1 MEKRRVRV
9 LAASFTAAAFAVSV
23 GFGVQGYARAEDYRR
38 QLDNGYRQAFT
49 ELTTAAGELDAALE
63 KVTYATTPSL
73 FASLCAQAY
82 AKALAAQTAL
92 GELPYGNVELEQ
104 TAAFFAKAGDYAM
117 AMARGASGE
126 GVCTVENR
134 ETLRGLA
141 AAAGELSGTLQAL
154 QLQLD
159 GGALHPEDVAA
170 AEARLAAAEARL
182 AAAQEDGE
190 PVTSGSAFQTVEAD
204 FPQVPTL
211 IYDGPFS
218 EHLSGRTP
226 QMLEGLPQ
234 VTEEEARRAAAAF
247 AGLRAE
253 VFTPTSDGAGNLP
266 AWGFSALA
274 DGGEL
279 YVEITK
285 QGGQVLQ
292 MLSSRPVGEAA
303 LSRKEGVE
311 QAASFLDAHG
321 YQDMSPSY
329 FLEGDGIL
337 TVHFAPVLDGVYCY
351 PDLVKVGVA
360 LDNGD
365 VVSFEAHGYLM
376 NHGAREP
383 AAPAVSADE
392 AAERVDTSL
401 TVLSRQ
407 LALIPTGGEYEV
419 LCHEFKCQNA
429 DGGHVLVYV
438 NAATGQQERILLLL
452 EDENGTLVI

>member
-63 KVTYATTPSL
+63 KVTYATTPAL
-73 FASLCAQAY
+73 FAVLCAQAY

-104 TAAFFAKAGDYAM
+104 TAAFFAKVGDYAM
-117 AMARGASGE
+117 AMARGAGAE
-126 GVCTVENR
+126 GVCTDESR

-141 AAAGELSGTLQAL
+141 AAAGELSATLQTL

-170 AEARLAAAEARL
+170 VEARL

-253 VFTPTSDGAGNLP
+253 VFTRTSDGAGNLP

-311 QAASFLDAHG
+311 QAAAFLEEHG
-321 YQDMSPSY
+321 YRDMAPSY

-392 AAERVDTSL
+392 AAERVDSSL
-401 TVLSRQ
+401 TILSRQ

>member
-82 AKALAAQTAL
+82 AKALAAQSAL

-126 GVCTVENR
+126 GVCTDENR

-141 AAAGELSGTLQAL
+141 AAAGELSATLQAL

-170 AEARLAAAEARL
+170 VEARL

-253 VFTPTSDGAGNLP
+253 VFTRTSDGAGNLP

-311 QAASFLDAHG
+311 AAAAFLEEHG
-321 YQDMSPSY
+321 YRDMAPSY

-376 NHGAREP
+376 KHGAREP

-392 AAERVDTSL
+392 AAERVDSSL

>member
-117 AMARGASGE
+117 AMARGTNGE
-126 GVCTVENR
+126 GVCTDENR

-141 AAAGELSGTLQAL
+141 AAAGELSATLQAL

-170 AEARLAAAEARL
+170 VEARLAAAA
-182 AAAQEDGE
+182 EDGGQI
-190 PVTSGSAFQTVEAD
+190 TGGSAFQTVEAD

-218 EHLSGRTP
+218 EHLSSRTP

-311 QAASFLDAHG
+311 QAAAFLDAHG
-321 YQDMSPSY
+321 YQDMAPSY

-383 AAPAVSADE
+383 AAPAVSADQ
-392 AAERVDTSL
+392 AAERVDPSL

>member
-9 LAASFTAAAFAVSV
+9 LAVSFTAAAFAVSV

-117 AMARGASGE
+117 AMARGANGE
-126 GVCTVENR
+126 GVCTDENR

-141 AAAGELSGTLQAL
+141 AAAGELSATLQAL

-170 AEARLAAAEARL
+170 VEARLAAAA
-182 AAAQEDGE
+182 EDGGQI
-190 PVTSGSAFQTVEAD
+190 TSGSAFQTVEAD

-247 AGLRAE
+247 AGLWAE
-253 VFTPTSDGAGNLP
+253 VFTRTSDGAGELP

-311 QAASFLDAHG
+311 QAAAFLEEHG
-321 YQDMSPSY
+321 YRDMAPSY

-392 AAERVDTSL
+392 AAERVDSSL

>member
-1 MEKRRVRV
+1 MEKRNIRV

-23 GFGVQGYARAEDYRR
+23 GFGVQGHIRAEDYRR

-63 KVTYATTPSL
+63 KVTYATTPAL

-82 AKALAAQTAL
+82 AKALAAQSAL

-117 AMARGASGE
+117 AMARGAGAE
-126 GVCTVENR
+126 GVCTDENR

-141 AAAGELSGTLQAL
+141 AAAGELSATLQAL

-170 AEARLAAAEARL
+170 VEARLAAAA
-182 AAAQEDGE
+182 EDGGQI
-190 PVTSGSAFQTVEAD
+190 TSGSAFQTVEAD

-253 VFTPTSDGAGNLP
+253 VFTRTSDGAGNLP

-311 QAASFLDAHG
+311 QAAAFLEEHG
-321 YQDMSPSY
+321 YRDMAPSY

-392 AAERVDTSL
+392 AAERVDSSL

>member
-117 AMARGASGE
+117 AMARGANGE
-126 GVCTVENR
+126 GVCTDENR

-141 AAAGELSGTLQAL
+141 ATAGELSATLQAL

-170 AEARLAAAEARL
+170 VEARLAAAA
-182 AAAQEDGE
+182 EDGGQI
-190 PVTSGSAFQTVEAD
+190 TSGSAFQTVEAD

-253 VFTPTSDGAGNLP
+253 VFTRTSDGAGELP

-311 QAASFLDAHG
+311 QAAAFLEEHG
-321 YQDMSPSY
+321 YRDMAPSY

-337 TVHFAPVLDGVYCY
+337 TVHFAPVPDGVYCY

-392 AAERVDTSL
+392 AAERVDSSL

-452 EDENGTLVI
+452 EDERGTLVI

>member
-1 MEKRRVRV
+1 MEKRKIRV
-9 LAASFTAAAFAVSV
+9 LAASFAAAAFAVSV
-23 GFGVQGYARAEDYRR
+23 GFGVQGHIQAAYYRR

-63 KVTYATTPSL
+63 KVTYATTPAL
-73 FASLCAQAY
+73 FAALCAQAY

-117 AMARGASGE
+117 AMARGTNGE
-126 GVCTVENR
+126 GVCTDENR

-141 AAAGELSGTLQAL
+141 AAAGELSATLQAL

-170 AEARLAAAEARL
+170 VEARLAAAA
-182 AAAQEDGE
+182 EDGGQI
-190 PVTSGSAFQTVEAD
+190 TGGSAFQTVEAD

-218 EHLSGRTP
+218 EHLSSRTP

-253 VFTPTSDGAGNLP
+253 VFTRTSDGAGNLP

-311 QAASFLDAHG
+311 QAAAFLEEHG
-321 YQDMSPSY
+321 YRDMAPSY

-392 AAERVDTSL
+392 AAERVDSSL

>member
-82 AKALAAQTAL
+82 AKALAAQTAR

-104 TAAFFAKAGDYAM
+104 TAAFFAKAGDYAT
-117 AMARGASGE
+117 AMARGAGAE
-126 GVCTVENR
+126 GVCTDESR

-141 AAAGELSGTLQAL
+141 AAAGELSATLQAL

-170 AEARLAAAEARL
+170 VEARL

-253 VFTPTSDGAGNLP
+253 VFTRTSDGAGNLP
-266 AWGFSALA
+266 AWGFSALV

-311 QAASFLDAHG
+311 QAAAFLEEHG
-321 YQDMSPSY
+321 YRDMAPSY

-376 NHGAREP
+376 KHGAREP

-392 AAERVDTSL
+392 AAERVDSSL

>member
-1 MEKRRVRV
+1 MEKRKMQV
-9 LAASFTAAAFAVSV
+9 LAVSFTAAAFAVSV
-23 GFGVQGYARAEDYRR
+23 GFGVQGYVRAEDYRR

-49 ELTTAAGELDAALE
+49 ELTAAAGELDAALE
-63 KVTYATTPSL
+63 KVTYATTPAL
-73 FASLCAQAY
+73 FATLCAQAY
-82 AKALAAQTAL
+82 ATAQAAQSAL

-117 AMARGASGE
+117 AMARGTNGE
-126 GVCTVENR
+126 GVCTDENR

-141 AAAGELSGTLQAL
+141 AAAGELSATLQAL

-170 AEARLAAAEARL
+170 VEARLAAAA
-182 AAAQEDGE
+182 EDGGQI
-190 PVTSGSAFQTVEAD
+190 TGGSAFQTVEAD

-311 QAASFLDAHG
+311 QAAAFLEEHG
-321 YQDMSPSY
+321 YRDMAPSY

-383 AAPAVSADE
+383 AAPAVSADQ
-392 AAERVDTSL
+392 AAERVDPSL

>member
-23 GFGVQGYARAEDYRR
+23 GFGVQGHIRAEDYRR

-63 KVTYATTPSL
+63 KVTYATTPAL

-82 AKALAAQTAL
+82 AKALAAQSAL

-117 AMARGASGE
+117 AMARGANGE
-126 GVCTVENR
+126 GVCTDENR

-141 AAAGELSGTLQAL
+141 AAAGELSATLQEL

-170 AEARLAAAEARL
+170 VEARLAAAA
-182 AAAQEDGE
+182 EDGGQI
-190 PVTSGSAFQTVEAD
+190 TSGSAFQTVEAD

-253 VFTPTSDGAGNLP
+253 VFTRTSDGAGNLP

-311 QAASFLDAHG
+311 QAAAFLEEHG
-321 YQDMSPSY
+321 YRDMAPSY

-392 AAERVDTSL
+392 AAERVDSSL

>member
-1 MEKRRVRV
+1 MERRRVRV

-23 GFGVQGYARAEDYRR
+23 GFGVQGHVRAEDYRR

-104 TAAFFAKAGDYAM
+104 TAAFFAKAGDYAT
-117 AMARGASGE
+117 AMARGAGAE
-126 GVCTVENR
+126 GVCTDENR

-141 AAAGELSGTLQAL
+141 AAAGELSATLQEL

-170 AEARLAAAEARL
+170 VEARLAAAA
-182 AAAQEDGE
+182 EDGGQI
-190 PVTSGSAFQTVEAD
+190 TGGSAFQTVEAD

-311 QAASFLDAHG
+311 QAAAFLDAHG
-321 YQDMSPSY
+321 YQDMAPSY

-383 AAPAVSADE
+383 AAPAVSADQ
-392 AAERVDTSL
+392 AAERVDPSL

>member
-1 MEKRRVRV
+1 MQV
-9 LAASFTAAAFAVSV
+9 LAVSFTAAAFAVSV

-63 KVTYATTPSL
+63 KVTYATTPAL
-73 FASLCAQAY
+73 FATLCAQAY
-82 AKALAAQTAL
+82 ATAQAAQSAL

-117 AMARGASGE
+117 AMARGARAE
-126 GVCTVENR
+126 GVCTDENR

-141 AAAGELSGTLQAL
+141 AAAGELSATLQAL

-170 AEARLAAAEARL
+170 VEARLAAAA
-182 AAAQEDGE
+182 EDGGQI
-190 PVTSGSAFQTVEAD
+190 TGGSAFQTVEAD
-204 FPQVPTL
+204 FPRVPTL

-218 EHLSGRTP
+218 EHLSSRTP

-253 VFTPTSDGAGNLP
+253 VFTRTSDGAGNLP

-311 QAASFLDAHG
+311 QAAAFLEEHG
-321 YQDMSPSY
+321 YRDMAPSY

-337 TVHFAPVLDGVYCY
+337 TVHFAPGLDGVYCY

-392 AAERVDTSL
+392 AAERVDSSL

>member
-73 FASLCAQAY
+73 FAALCAQAY

-126 GVCTVENR
+126 GVCTDENR

-141 AAAGELSGTLQAL
+141 AAAGELSATLQAL

-170 AEARLAAAEARL
+170 VEARL

-253 VFTPTSDGAGNLP
+253 VFTRTSDGAGNLP

>member
-1 MEKRRVRV
+1 MEKRNIQV
-9 LAASFTAAAFAVSV
+9 LAASFTASAFAVSV
-23 GFGVQGYARAEDYRR
+23 GFGVQGHIRAEDYRR

-63 KVTYATTPSL
+63 KVTYATTPAL

-82 AKALAAQTAL
+82 AKALAAQSAL

-117 AMARGASGE
+117 AMARGTNGE
-126 GVCTVENR
+126 GVCTDENR

-141 AAAGELSGTLQAL
+141 AAAGELSATLQAL

-170 AEARLAAAEARL
+170 VEARLAAAA
-182 AAAQEDGE
+182 EDGGQI
-190 PVTSGSAFQTVEAD
+190 TSGSAFQTVEAD

-253 VFTPTSDGAGNLP
+253 VFTRTSDGAGNLP

-311 QAASFLDAHG
+311 QAAAFLEEHG
-321 YQDMSPSY
+321 YRDMAPSY

-392 AAERVDTSL
+392 AAERVDSSL

>member
-9 LAASFTAAAFAVSV
+9 LAVSFTAAAFAVSV

-117 AMARGASGE
+117 AMARGANGE
-126 GVCTVENR
+126 GVCTDENR

-141 AAAGELSGTLQAL
+141 AAAGELSATLQAL

-170 AEARLAAAEARL
+170 VEARLAAAA
-182 AAAQEDGE
+182 EDGGQ
-190 PVTSGSAFQTVEAD
+190 VTSGSAFQTVEAD

-218 EHLSGRTP
+218 EHLEGRSP
-226 QMLEGLPQ
+226 KMLEGR
-234 VTEEEARRAAAAF
+234 TEVAQDEARLAAARF
-247 AGLRAE
+247 LDLRPE
-253 VFTPTSDGAGNLP
+253 IFTLAATTEGSLP
-266 AWGFSALA
+266 SYTFTAVV

-279 YVEITK
+279 SVQVAR
-285 QGGQVLQ
+285 QGGLVVEVLN
-292 MLSSRPVGEAA
+292 SR
-303 LSRKEGVE
+303 
-311 QAASFLDAHG
+311 
-321 YQDMSPSY
+321 SP
-329 FLEGDGIL
+329 G
-337 TVHFAPVLDGVYCY
+337 APVLSRDEALEQAKAFLEQRGYPDMRETYFIEQGGALTINFAALQDGVLCY
-351 PDLVKVGVA
+351 PDLVKVSIA
-360 LDNGD
+360 LDTGKITG
-365 VVSFEAHGYLM
+365 FESMGYLM
-376 NHGAREP
+376 NHTARELP
-383 AAPAVSADE
+383 APAVSESE
-392 AAERVDTSL
+392 ARQALSPAL
-401 TVLSRQ
+401 TVLAHQ

-419 LCHEFKCQNA
+419 LCHEFKCQGG
-429 DGGHVLVYV
+429 DGQSVIVYLD
-438 NAATGQQERILLLL
+438 AQTGQEERILLLL
-452 EDENGTLVI
+452 EEENGTLAL

>member
-73 FASLCAQAY
+73 FAALCAQAY

-117 AMARGASGE
+117 AMARGAGAE
-126 GVCTVENR
+126 GVCTDENR

-141 AAAGELSGTLQAL
+141 AAAGELSATLQAL

-170 AEARLAAAEARL
+170 VEARLAAAA
-182 AAAQEDGE
+182 EDGGQI
-190 PVTSGSAFQTVEAD
+190 TGGSAFQTVEAD

-253 VFTPTSDGAGNLP
+253 VFTRTSDGAGNLP

-311 QAASFLDAHG
+311 QAAAFLEEHG
-321 YQDMSPSY
+321 YRDMAPSY

-392 AAERVDTSL
+392 AAERVDSSL

>member
-63 KVTYATTPSL
+63 KVTYATTPAL
-73 FASLCAQAY
+73 FATLCAQAY
-82 AKALAAQTAL
+82 ATAQAAQSAL

-117 AMARGASGE
+117 AMARGTNGE
-126 GVCTVENR
+126 GVCTDENR

-141 AAAGELSGTLQAL
+141 AAAGELSATLQAL

-170 AEARLAAAEARL
+170 VEARLAAAA
-182 AAAQEDGE
+182 EDGGQI
-190 PVTSGSAFQTVEAD
+190 TGGSAFQTVEAD
-204 FPQVPTL
+204 FPEVPSL

-218 EHLSGRTP
+218 EHLSSRTP

-311 QAASFLDAHG
+311 QAAAFLDAHG
-321 YQDMSPSY
+321 YQDMAPSY

-392 AAERVDTSL
+392 AAERVDSSL

>member
-1 MEKRRVRV
+1 MQV
-9 LAASFTAAAFAVSV
+9 LAVSFTAAAFAVSV
-23 GFGVQGYARAEDYRR
+23 GFGVQGYVRAEDYRR

-49 ELTTAAGELDAALE
+49 ELTAAAGELDAALE
-63 KVTYATTPSL
+63 KVTYATTPAL
-73 FASLCAQAY
+73 FATLCAQAY
-82 AKALAAQTAL
+82 ATAQAAQSAL

-117 AMARGASGE
+117 AMARGAGAE
-126 GVCTVENR
+126 GVCTDENR

-141 AAAGELSGTLQAL
+141 AAAGELSATLQAL

-170 AEARLAAAEARL
+170 VEARLAAAA
-182 AAAQEDGE
+182 EDGGQI
-190 PVTSGSAFQTVEAD
+190 TGGSAFQTVEAD

-218 EHLSGRTP
+218 EHLSSRTP

-253 VFTPTSDGAGNLP
+253 VFTRTSDGAGNLP

-311 QAASFLDAHG
+311 QAAAFLEEHG
-321 YQDMSPSY
+321 YRDMAPSY

-376 NHGAREP
+376 KHGAREP
-383 AAPAVSADE
+383 AAPAVSADQ
-392 AAERVDTSL
+392 AAERVDPSL

>member
-23 GFGVQGYARAEDYRR
+23 GFGVQGHIRAENYRR

-117 AMARGASGE
+117 AMARGAGAE
-126 GVCTVENR
+126 GVCTDESL

-141 AAAGELSGTLQAL
+141 AAAGELSATLQAL

-170 AEARLAAAEARL
+170 VEARLAAAA
-182 AAAQEDGE
+182 EDGGQI
-190 PVTSGSAFQTVEAD
+190 TGGSAFQTVEAD

-218 EHLSGRTP
+218 EHLSSRTP

-253 VFTPTSDGAGNLP
+253 VFTRTSDGAGELP

-311 QAASFLDAHG
+311 AAAAFLEEHG
-321 YQDMSPSY
+321 YRDMAPSY

>member
-117 AMARGASGE
+117 AMARGAGAE
-126 GVCTVENR
+126 GVCTDENR

-141 AAAGELSGTLQAL
+141 AAAGELSATLQAL

-159 GGALHPEDVAA
+159 GGALHPEDV
-170 AEARLAAAEARL
+170 AAAEARL

-253 VFTPTSDGAGNLP
+253 VFTRTSDGAGNLP

-311 QAASFLDAHG
+311 QAAAFLEEHG
-321 YQDMSPSY
+321 YRDMAPSY

-392 AAERVDTSL
+392 AAERVDSSL

>member
-23 GFGVQGYARAEDYRR
+23 GFGVQGHVQAEDYRR

-117 AMARGASGE
+117 AMARGANGE
-126 GVCTVENR
+126 GVCTDENR

-141 AAAGELSGTLQAL
+141 AAAGELSATLQAL

-170 AEARLAAAEARL
+170 AETRLAAAA
-182 AAAQEDGE
+182 EDGGQ
-190 PVTSGSAFQTVEAD
+190 VTSGSAFQTVEAD

-218 EHLSGRTP
+218 EHLSSRTP
-226 QMLEGLPQ
+226 HMLEGLPQ

-253 VFTPTSDGAGNLP
+253 VFTRTSDGAGNLP
-266 AWGFSALA
+266 AWGFSALV

-311 QAASFLDAHG
+311 QAAAFLEEHG
-321 YQDMSPSY
+321 YRDMAPSY

-392 AAERVDTSL
+392 AAERVDSSL
-401 TVLSRQ
+401 TILSRQ

-452 EDENGTLVI
+452 EDERGTLVI

>member
-73 FASLCAQAY
+73 FAALCAQAY

-117 AMARGASGE
+117 AMARGTNGE
-126 GVCTVENR
+126 GVCTDENR

-141 AAAGELSGTLQAL
+141 AAAGELSATLQEL

-253 VFTPTSDGAGNLP
+253 VFTRTSDGAGELP

-311 QAASFLDAHG
+311 QAAAFLEEHG
-321 YQDMSPSY
+321 YRDMAPSY

-376 NHGAREP
+376 KHGAREP

-392 AAERVDTSL
+392 AAERVDSSL
-401 TVLSRQ
+401 TILSRQ

>member
-63 KVTYATTPSL
+63 KVTYATTPAL
-73 FASLCAQAY
+73 FATLCAQAY
-82 AKALAAQTAL
+82 ATAQAAQSAL

-117 AMARGASGE
+117 AMARGTNGE
-126 GVCTVENR
+126 GVCTDENR

-141 AAAGELSGTLQAL
+141 AAAGELSATLQEL

-170 AEARLAAAEARL
+170 VEARLAAAA
-182 AAAQEDGE
+182 EDGGQI
-190 PVTSGSAFQTVEAD
+190 TGGSAFQTVEAD

-218 EHLSGRTP
+218 EHLSSRTP

-311 QAASFLDAHG
+311 QAAAFLDAHG
-321 YQDMSPSY
+321 YQDMAPSY

-376 NHGAREP
+376 KHGAREP

-392 AAERVDTSL
+392 AAERVDSSL
-401 TVLSRQ
+401 TILSRQ

>member
-117 AMARGASGE
+117 AMARGAGAE
-126 GVCTVENR
+126 GVCTDENR

-141 AAAGELSGTLQAL
+141 AAAGELSATLQAL

-170 AEARLAAAEARL
+170 VEARL

-253 VFTPTSDGAGNLP
+253 VFTRTSDGAGNLP

-311 QAASFLDAHG
+311 QAAAFLDAHG
-321 YQDMSPSY
+321 YQDMAPSY

-392 AAERVDTSL
+392 AAERVDSSL
-401 TVLSRQ
+401 TILSRQ

>member
-1 MEKRRVRV
+1 MQV
-9 LAASFTAAAFAVSV
+9 LAVSFTAAAFAVSV

-73 FASLCAQAY
+73 FAALCAQAY

-126 GVCTVENR
+126 GVCTDENR

-141 AAAGELSGTLQAL
+141 AAAGELSATLQAL

-170 AEARLAAAEARL
+170 VEARL

-311 QAASFLDAHG
+311 QAAAFLDAHG
-321 YQDMSPSY
+321 YQDMAPSY

-376 NHGAREP
+376 KHGAREP

-392 AAERVDTSL
+392 AAERVDSSL
-401 TVLSRQ
+401 TILSRQ

>member
-82 AKALAAQTAL
+82 ATAQAAQSAL

-117 AMARGASGE
+117 AMARGTNGE
-126 GVCTVENR
+126 GVCTDENR

-141 AAAGELSGTLQAL
+141 AAAGELSATLQAL

-170 AEARLAAAEARL
+170 VEARLAAAA
-182 AAAQEDGE
+182 EDGGQI
-190 PVTSGSAFQTVEAD
+190 TGGSAFQTVEAD

-218 EHLSGRTP
+218 EHLSSRTP

-253 VFTPTSDGAGNLP
+253 VFTRTSDGAGNLP

-311 QAASFLDAHG
+311 QAAAFLEEHG
-321 YQDMSPSY
+321 YRDMAPSY

-392 AAERVDTSL
+392 AAERVDSSL

>member
-1 MEKRRVRV
+1 M
-9 LAASFTAAAFAVSV
+9 SV

-117 AMARGASGE
+117 AMARGAGAE
-126 GVCTVENR
+126 GVCTDENR

-141 AAAGELSGTLQAL
+141 AAAGELSATLQAL

-170 AEARLAAAEARL
+170 VEARLAAAA
-182 AAAQEDGE
+182 EDGGQI
-190 PVTSGSAFQTVEAD
+190 TGGSAFQTVEAD

-218 EHLSGRTP
+218 EHLSSRTP

-253 VFTPTSDGAGNLP
+253 VFTRTSDGAGNLP

-311 QAASFLDAHG
+311 QAAAFLEEHG
-321 YQDMSPSY
+321 YRDMAPSY

-392 AAERVDTSL
+392 AAERVDSSL

-452 EDENGTLVI
+452 EDERGTLVI

>member
-117 AMARGASGE
+117 AMARGAGAE
-126 GVCTVENR
+126 GVCTDENR

-141 AAAGELSGTLQAL
+141 AAAGELSATLQAL

-170 AEARLAAAEARL
+170 VEARLAAAA
-182 AAAQEDGE
+182 EDGGQI
-190 PVTSGSAFQTVEAD
+190 TSGSAFQTVEAD

-253 VFTPTSDGAGNLP
+253 VFTRTSDGAGNLP
-266 AWGFSALA
+266 AWGFSALV

-311 QAASFLDAHG
+311 QAAAFLEEHG
-321 YQDMSPSY
+321 YRDMAPSY

-392 AAERVDTSL
+392 AAERVDSSL
-401 TVLSRQ
+401 TILSRQ

-452 EDENGTLVI
+452 EDERGTLVI

>member
-82 AKALAAQTAL
+82 AKALAAQSAL

-117 AMARGASGE
+117 AMARGAGAE
-126 GVCTVENR
+126 GVCTDENR

-141 AAAGELSGTLQAL
+141 AAAGELSATLQAL

-170 AEARLAAAEARL
+170 VEARLAAAA
-182 AAAQEDGE
+182 EDGGQI
-190 PVTSGSAFQTVEAD
+190 TGGSAFQTVEAD

-218 EHLSGRTP
+218 EHLSSRTP

-253 VFTPTSDGAGNLP
+253 VFTRTSDGAGNLP

-311 QAASFLDAHG
+311 QAAAFLDAHG
-321 YQDMSPSY
+321 YQDMAPSY

-392 AAERVDTSL
+392 AAERVDPSL

>member
-82 AKALAAQTAL
+82 AKALAAQSAL

-117 AMARGASGE
+117 AMARGAGAE
-126 GVCTVENR
+126 GVCTDENR

-141 AAAGELSGTLQAL
+141 AAAGELSATLQAL

-170 AEARLAAAEARL
+170 VEARLAAAA
-182 AAAQEDGE
+182 EDGGQI
-190 PVTSGSAFQTVEAD
+190 TGGSAFQTVEAD

-218 EHLSGRTP
+218 EHLSSRTP

-321 YQDMSPSY
+321 YQDMAPSY

-392 AAERVDTSL
+392 AAERVDSSL

>member
-117 AMARGASGE
+117 AMARGANGE
-126 GVCTVENR
+126 GVCTDENR

-141 AAAGELSGTLQAL
+141 AAAGELSATLQAL

-159 GGALHPEDVAA
+159 GGALHPEDV
-170 AEARLAAAEARL
+170 AAAEARL

-253 VFTPTSDGAGNLP
+253 VFTRTSDGAGELP

-311 QAASFLDAHG
+311 QAAAFLEEHG
-321 YQDMSPSY
+321 YRDMAPSY

-392 AAERVDTSL
+392 AAERVDSSL

>member
-1 MEKRRVRV
+1 MQV
-9 LAASFTAAAFAVSV
+9 LAVSFTAAAFAVSV

-49 ELTTAAGELDAALE
+49 ELTAAAGELDAALE
-63 KVTYATTPSL
+63 KVTYATTPAL
-73 FASLCAQAY
+73 FATLCAQAY

-126 GVCTVENR
+126 GVCTDENR

-141 AAAGELSGTLQAL
+141 AAAGELSATLQEL

-170 AEARLAAAEARL
+170 VEARLAAAA
-182 AAAQEDGE
+182 EDGGQI
-190 PVTSGSAFQTVEAD
+190 TGGSAFQTVEAD

-218 EHLSGRTP
+218 EHLSSRTP

-311 QAASFLDAHG
+311 QAAAFLDAHG
-321 YQDMSPSY
+321 YQDMAPSY

-376 NHGAREP
+376 KHGAREP

-392 AAERVDTSL
+392 AAERVDSSL
-401 TVLSRQ
+401 TILSRQ

>member
-63 KVTYATTPSL
+63 KVTYATTPAL

-117 AMARGASGE
+117 AMARGAGAE
-126 GVCTVENR
+126 GVCTDESR

-141 AAAGELSGTLQAL
+141 AAAGELSATLQAL

-170 AEARLAAAEARL
+170 VEARL
-182 AAAQEDGE
+182 AAAQEDGG

-253 VFTPTSDGAGNLP
+253 VFTRTSDGAGNLP
-266 AWGFSALA
+266 AWGFSALV

-311 QAASFLDAHG
+311 QAAAFLEEHG
-321 YQDMSPSY
+321 YRDMAPSY

-337 TVHFAPVLDGVYCY
+337 TVHFAPVQDGVYCY

-376 NHGAREP
+376 KHGAREP

-392 AAERVDTSL
+392 AAERVDSSL

>member
-73 FASLCAQAY
+73 FAALCAQAY

-117 AMARGASGE
+117 AMARGARAE
-126 GVCTVENR
+126 GVCTDESR

-141 AAAGELSGTLQAL
+141 AAAGELSATLQAL

-170 AEARLAAAEARL
+170 VEARLAAAA
-182 AAAQEDGE
+182 EDGGQI
-190 PVTSGSAFQTVEAD
+190 TGGSAFQTVEAD

-218 EHLSGRTP
+218 EHLSSRTP

-253 VFTPTSDGAGNLP
+253 VFTRTSDGAGNLP

-311 QAASFLDAHG
+311 QAAAFLEEHG
-321 YQDMSPSY
+321 YRDMAPSY

-383 AAPAVSADE
+383 AAPAVSADQ
-392 AAERVDTSL
+392 AAERVDPSL

>member
-1 MEKRRVRV
+1 MQV
-9 LAASFTAAAFAVSV
+9 LAVSFTAAAFAVSV

-49 ELTTAAGELDAALE
+49 ELTAAAGELDAALE
-63 KVTYATTPSL
+63 KVTYATTPAL
-73 FASLCAQAY
+73 FATLCAQAY

-117 AMARGASGE
+117 AMARGTNGE
-126 GVCTVENR
+126 GVCTDENR

-141 AAAGELSGTLQAL
+141 AAAGELSATLQEL

-170 AEARLAAAEARL
+170 VEARLAAAA
-182 AAAQEDGE
+182 EDGGQI
-190 PVTSGSAFQTVEAD
+190 TGGSAFQTVEAD

-218 EHLSGRTP
+218 EHLSSRTP

-321 YQDMSPSY
+321 YQDMAPSY

-376 NHGAREP
+376 KHGAREP

-392 AAERVDTSL
+392 AAERVDSSL
-401 TVLSRQ
+401 TILSRQ

>member
-23 GFGVQGYARAEDYRR
+23 GFGVQGYVRAEDYRR

-49 ELTTAAGELDAALE
+49 ELTAAAGELDAALE
-63 KVTYATTPSL
+63 KVTYATTPAL
-73 FASLCAQAY
+73 FATLCAQAY
-82 AKALAAQTAL
+82 ATAQAAQSAL

-117 AMARGASGE
+117 AMARGANGE
-126 GVCTVENR
+126 GVCTDENR

-141 AAAGELSGTLQAL
+141 AAAGELSATLQAL

-170 AEARLAAAEARL
+170 VEARLAAAA
-182 AAAQEDGE
+182 EDGGQI
-190 PVTSGSAFQTVEAD
+190 TSGSAFQTVEAD

-253 VFTPTSDGAGNLP
+253 VFTRTSDGAGNLP

-311 QAASFLDAHG
+311 QAAAFLEEHG
-321 YQDMSPSY
+321 YRDMAPSY

-392 AAERVDTSL
+392 AAERVDSSL

>member
-104 TAAFFAKAGDYAM
+104 TAAFFAKVGDYAM
-117 AMARGASGE
+117 AMARGAGAE
-126 GVCTVENR
+126 GVCTDESR

-141 AAAGELSGTLQAL
+141 AAAGELSATLQAL

-170 AEARLAAAEARL
+170 VEARL

-253 VFTPTSDGAGNLP
+253 VFTRTSDGAGNLP

-311 QAASFLDAHG
+311 QAAAFLEEHG
-321 YQDMSPSY
+321 YRDMAPSY

-392 AAERVDTSL
+392 AAERVDSSL
-401 TVLSRQ
+401 TILSRQ